1 MSTAEND
8 RANEIKSCV
17 RAETAALLRQRQN
30 SIVRRVLAHI
40 QASPDLTEL
49 HEVARTDEYR
59 EYLTRLLDLVAAYI
73 ADPSDRRCFQIVRE
87 RAMERFRADASPV
100 PVSRVAALHRMVVAR
115 LLRRTYRDRPA
126 ILGRALELVEL
137 ASAELDAT
145 VASAYK
151 SARDERSRT
160 AETKYHALFEN
171 ASEAILSFTPGDG
184 RLVEV
189 NAQCERLLGT
199 SRAVLLGRAFADLFV
214 DEYRDQAHWLA
225 TQHGGANVR
234 LEDMA
239 VRRSDGSSIPI
250 WLSCN
255 WVEVEDVFIAQV
267 IMRDVTLLRQVQ
279 RELQSHADQLEA
291 RVASRTAELQNS
303 EERYRA
309 LFLQEKRRAQH
320 LSLINDVQQCALVTR
335 DIDEFL
341 HEVAAAVQLHFRE
354 CDVTCYLCR
363 AFEDAPPA
371 GLSEAT
377 NRDETETGAS
387 PAPPPEQDG
396 PDHCGD
402 LIVAA
407 QVGGYGMAQPIG
419 SSHPLRQG
427 LPGFA
432 ATNGAMLVIS
442 NDTASDERYI
452 RAPGVHRDALA
463 QMCVPISIEGEIAG
477 VIAVSGGQ
485 RDIFDPRDA
494 VALQTGATIVAA
506 HLQASQMFR
515 EMAELK
521 EFNEALVGTML
532 HSLMVV
538 SRDGTVQIVN
548 ERLSQTLRA
557 PRSEII
563 NRPVAEILGSAFAR
577 HNLQRALDQ
586 VTENGT
592 PCEIPE
598 VRVWSRGATGS
609 NARVEEFI
617 FDVRMS
623 RVFFRGQAHAVFLL
637 INLTQRW
644 RKTQQLQLMNEMGR
658 FLQSSL
664 EVNTVLR
671 TVLTCITAGP
681 ALGFNRAFL
690 LLLSEDGTLL
700 KGAMALGPSSPAEA
714 SIIWREMGRRA
725 LSLQE
730 ILADNSEAETRE
742 TPLQRDILA
751 LQVPLDA
758 AASPALAQS
767 VHERRALKVSRAQ
780 FVAAPAINAS
790 LVAAGPAARDG
801 APATTASTAQQRATE
816 ALLRTRSALSQIFT
830 APEAVVAPL
839 VAKTRI
845 VGVVVA
851 DNLYSGARIEDDDV
865 RLLET
870 VAQQAGLT
878 VDNALTY
885 QALHQAQR
893 ELVSAERLVAV
904 GEMAAR
910 VSHEIRNPLATIGGW
925 AHSILKKPEDSEGV
939 RRKVGIIT
947 EEVSR
952 LEELLSDL
960 LDMARPRELLLAPC
974 AVNELVEHALLL
986 AEADI
991 KAAGVEIDRHLE
1003 SDIPL
1008 AMLDRRRILQALL
1021 NTLRNGAQSM
1031 DEGGVLTVLTRFQDG
1046 SQKSLE
1052 IEVRDTGGG
1061 IPERALKQIFDPF
1074 FSTKVSGSGL
1084 GLAVTLRII
1093 RDHGGTI
1100 DVFSNE
1106 GSGTRFI
1113 MNLPLREPPDEESA
1127 TAKGLLETGATS
1139 ATPEDIQRRDVEATA
1154 DAPSGT

>member
-1 MSTAEND
+1 MKPS
-8 RANEIKSCV
+8 V
-17 RAETAALLRQRQN
+17 RAETAAFLRQRQ
-30 SIVRRVLAHI
+30 STIVRRVLAYI
-40 QASPDLTEL
+40 RASHDLAEL
-49 HEVARTDEYR
+49 HEMALTDRYR
-59 EYLTRLLDLVAAYI
+59 DFLMELVGLVAAHVE
-73 ADPSDRRCFQIVRE
+73 DPHDRRCFNLVRE
-87 RAMERFRADASPV
+87 RAMERFRGETSPV
-100 PVSRVAALHRMVVAR
+100 LVSRVASLHRMVCTR
-115 LLRRTYRDRPA
+115 LLRRAFRESPA
-126 ILGRALELVEL
+126 FLGRALELIEL
-137 ASAELDAT
+137 VSAELDST

-151 SARDERSRT
+151 TARDERSRT

-171 ASEAILSFTPGDG
+171 ASEAILSFQPGDG

-189 NAQCERLLGT
+189 NAQCERLLGQ
-199 SRAVLLGRAFADLFV
+199 SRLTLLGCPFADLFAE
-214 DEYRDQAHWLA
+214 EYADQACWLA
-225 TQHGGANVR
+225 AQSGGANVR
-234 LEDMA
+234 LEDMG
-239 VRRSDGSSIPI
+239 VRRADGLTIPVS
-250 WLSCN
+250 LSCN
-255 WVEVEDVFIAQV
+255 WVNIDGNPIAQV
-267 IMRDVTLLRQVQ
+267 IMRDVTPLRQVQ
-279 RELQSHADQLEA
+279 RELQSHAEQLEA

-309 LFLQEKRRAQH
+309 LFLQEQRRAQH

-335 DIDEFL
+335 EVDEFL
-341 HEVAAAVQLHFRE
+341 HQVAAAVQLHFRE
-354 CDVTCYLCR
+354 CDVVFYLCHG
-363 AFEDAPPA
+363 FENEAPQA
-371 GLSEAT
+371 LVEAA
-377 NRDETETGAS
+377 NRDEGS
-387 PAPPPEQDG
+387 PDENEPDG
-396 PDHCGD
+396 LEATPALRKESSHRDMTAGCGE
-402 LIVAA
+402 LVVAA
-407 QVGGYGMAQPIG
+407 QVGGYGMAQQVG
-419 SSHPLRQG
+419 SMHPLGMG
-427 LPGFA
+427 LPGHV
-432 ATNGAMLVIS
+432 ATDGSLLVVV
-442 NDTASDERYI
+442 NDTTADPRYA

-463 QMCVPISIEGEIAG
+463 QLCVPVSIEGETAG
-477 VIAVSGGQ
+477 VITVLSGHPNA
-485 RDIFDPRDA
+485 FDPRDA
-494 VALQTGATIVAA
+494 VALQTASTIVAA

-521 EFNEALVGTML
+521 EFNETLVGTML

-538 SRDGTVQIVN
+538 SRDGVVQIVN

-557 PRSEII
+557 PRADLL
-563 NRPVAEILGSAFAR
+563 NRHVSEILGQAFER
-577 HNLQRALDQ
+577 HDLQQALND
-586 VTENGT
+586 VTESGIS
-592 PCEIPE
+592 CEIPE
-598 VRVWSRGATGS
+598 VRIWSRGASSSGTR
-609 NARVEEFI
+609 AEEFI
-617 FDVRMS
+617 FDLRLS
-623 RVFFRGQAHAVFLL
+623 RVFFRGQAHAVVLL

-690 LLLSEDGTLL
+690 LLLSEDGALL
-700 KGAMALGPSSPAEA
+700 KGAMALGPSSAEEA
-714 SIIWREMGRRA
+714 SAIWFEMGRRA

-730 ILADNSEAETRE
+730 ILADDTQSADIE
-742 TPLQRDILA
+742 TPLQRDIAA

-758 AASPALAQS
+758 AVSPALAQS
-767 VHERRALKVSRAQ
+767 VRERRALKVSRAQ
-780 FVAAPAINAS
+780 FVAAPAVTSFLAVPGGS
-790 LVAAGPAARDG
+790 GEEPFKTPDGEDPAQR
-801 APATTASTAQQRATE
+801 PTETTRSADAQRSTD
-816 ALLRTRSALSQIFT
+816 ALQRTRSALSQIFT

-851 DNLYSGARIEDDDV
+851 DNLYSGAPIEDDDV
-865 RLLET
+865 SLLET

-925 AHSILKKPEDSEGV
+925 ARSILKKPEDSEGV
-939 RRKVGIIT
+939 RRKIGIIT
-947 EEVSR
+947 DEVSR

-960 LDMARPRELLLAPC
+960 LDMARPQQLILAPH
-974 AVNELVEHALLL
+974 AINELVEHAILL

-991 KAAGVEIDRHLE
+991 KAAGVTVEKQLAHDM
-1003 SDIPL
+1003 PL
-1008 AMLDRRRILQALL
+1008 CLLDRRRILQALL

-1031 DEGGVLTVLTRFQDG
+1031 SKGGVLTVITRLEG
-1046 SQKSLE
+1046 ENKKTIE
-1052 IEVRDTGGG
+1052 IEVRDTGAG

-1106 GSGTRFI
+1106 GQGTRFL
-1113 MNLPLREPPDEESA
+1113 MNLPLKKPPV
-1127 TAKGLLETGATS
+1127 
-1139 ATPEDIQRRDVEATA
+1139 ED
-1154 DAPSGT
+1154 DAPDAVQDAAAEPVAA